1 MKKKIWMALA
11 IILMSTVAFKAFAA
25 GETGGVVNVNTASKE
40 ELLLLPGIGEA
51 RAEAIIA
58 ERQKKPF
65 AFVEDLLVI
74 RGIGEKMLEKMKP
87 FVVVKGETTIKA
99 E

>member
-1 MKKKIWMALA
+1 MMALA
-11 IILMSTVAFKAFAA
+11 IILMSAVAFKAFAA
-25 GETGGVVNVNTASKE
+25 GETGGVVNVNTASKA

-51 RAEAIIA
+51 RALAIIA

-87 FVVVKGETTIKA
+87 FVVVKGETTLKS